1 MKKSMSQ
8 RFNHALVVLLWL
20 LVVVTAGAGP
30 GRLGTAFDLQGF
42 IDREI
47 LAGKQRIVVPPGQ
60 YRVTPHD
67 RQHLVFRNLKDIQV
81 IADDVEMICTETTRA
96 LTISH
101 CTNVTVRG
109 LTIDYDPLPFTQGR
123 ITAFGPGKTNEDIE
137 LFAGYPPADSARNF
151 KFEIFRPDT
160 RTLRCS
166 DRYVERIEVVD
177 SRHLRVITPAEHAS
191 SPEQLGDLIVIGA
204 EHAPHGSSA
213 HAVECDHNVNVRLEN
228 IDLFAANCFGFLED
242 RCDGSTYYHCRI
254 DRRSAADDLVKRADP
269 RLRSLDADAYHS
281 SDAIKGPAYI
291 GCVARYMGDD
301 CVNIHGDYH
310 LIMSAHGK
318 ELRVLAKEVMNI
330 EPGDPVELVSYEG
343 QRLPAANVTAVS
355 TNGLINEAERA
366 FLFRQSMDAGL
377 KAAQRALTK
386 AYIIILDHEV
396 NLPMGSL
403 ICAANRVGNGFLV
416 QDCTFGFNRSRG
428 ILIKASHGE
437 VSGNHL
443 EGSWMSVILVTPEY
457 WWLEGGSSDDVKI
470 TGNSIRACK
479 GVAIC
484 VEAAGGSGAIAPAGT
499 HRDITITGNTV
510 MDCLLP
516 GIMVTSTAGLRLEN
530 NTLALRADTNHV
542 PELMRQAGLTELQPV
557 VKINCEP

>member
-1 MKKSMSQ
+1 
-8 RFNHALVVLLWL
+8 
-20 LVVVTAGAGP
+20 
-30 GRLGTAFDLQGF
+30 
-42 IDREI
+42 
-47 LAGKQRIVVPPGQ
+47 
-60 YRVTPHD
+60 
-67 RQHLVFRNLKDIQV
+67 
-81 IADDVEMICTETTRA
+81 
-96 LTISH
+96 
-101 CTNVTVRG
+101 
-109 LTIDYDPLPFTQGR
+109 
-123 ITAFGPGKTNEDIE
+123 
-137 LFAGYPPADSARNF
+137 
-151 KFEIFRPDT
+151 
-160 RTLRCS
+160 
-166 DRYVERIEVVD
+166 
-177 SRHLRVITPAEHAS
+177 
-191 SPEQLGDLIVIGA
+191 
-204 EHAPHGSSA
+204 
-213 HAVECDHNVNVRLEN
+213 
-228 IDLFAANCFGFLED
+228 
-242 RCDGSTYYHCRI
+242 
-254 DRRSAADDLVKRADP
+254 
-269 RLRSLDADAYHS
+269 
-281 SDAIKGPAYI
+281 
-291 GCVARYMGDD
+291 MGDD

-318 ELRVLAKEVMNI
+318 ELRVLAKDVMNI

-386 AYIIILDHEV
+386 AYIITLDHEV

-437 VSGNHL
+437 VRGNHL
-443 EGSWMSVILVTPEY
+443 EGSWMSAILVTPEY

-484 VEAAGGSGAIAPAGT
+484 VEAAGGSGAIARAGT

-542 PELMRQAGLTELQPV
+542 PELMRRAGLTELQPV